1 MQGGIGSG
9 EMAAGRSGSFIRH
22 VHPGVLASPRFS
34 SGKLIAS
41 SDRFDAFWRDLFSD
55 GAEIV
60 LNGHLHAYERFAPQ
74 TPDQEPD
81 ANGIREFIV
90 GTGGENYQTFDPV
103 PELNSEV
110 RKARVFG
117 ILELTLHA
125 ASYDWRFVPNDG
137 ETFADSGSGTC
148 H

>member
-1 MQGGIGSG
+1 M
-9 EMAAGRSGSFIRH
+9 RSG
-22 VHPGVLASPRFS
+22 VN
-34 SGKLIAS
+34 
-41 SDRFDAFWRDLFSD
+41 LFSD

-125 ASYDWRFVPNDG
+125 ASYDWRFVPIAG
-137 ETFADSGSGTC
+137 QTFADSGSGTC